1 MIKAALFDLDGVVFD
16 TEPQYTKF
24 WNEEGKHYFP
34 GEPDFAYKIK
44 GRTLVEIFDLYFQDF
59 KADQPKLVEHIAEFE
74 SHMSFEYVPGFPEF
88 VSELR
93 KMGLRIA
100 IVTSSDLSKMQK
112 VYQAHPEFRPLV
124 DKVLTAEDFSK
135 SKPDPDCY
143 LKGAESFGLYPE
155 DCVGF
160 EDSFNGLKAVRAADM
175 LTIGLATTNSEES
188 IRRYSD
194 FVIKDYTN
202 WKAEIGQ
209 LFGL

>member
-24 WNEEGKHYFP
+24 WDEESKYYFP
-34 GEPDFAYKIK
+34 DEPDFAHKIK
-44 GRTLVEIFDLYFQDF
+44 GRTLVEIIDLYFQDF
-59 KADQPKLVEHIAEFE
+59 KAEVPQLIDHINEFE
-74 SHMSFEYVPGFPEF
+74 SHMRFEYVPGFPEF
-88 VSELR
+88 ASELR
-93 KMGLRIA
+93 RVGLRIA

-112 VYQAHPEFRPLV
+112 VYQAHPEFRSLV

-143 LKGAESFGLYPE
+143 LKGAEYFGFEPQE
-155 DCVGF
+155 CVGF
-160 EDSFNGLKAVRAADM
+160 EDSFNGLKAVRAANM

-188 IRRYSD
+188 IRGYSD
-194 FVIKDYTN
+194 IVIKDYGN
-202 WKAEIGQ
+202 WKAEIGH

>member
-24 WNEEGKHYFP
+24 WNEESKHYFP
-34 GEPDFAYKIK
+34 DERDFAHKIK
-44 GRTLVEIFDLYFQDF
+44 GRTLMEIFDLYFQDF
-59 KADQPKLVEHIAEFE
+59 KAELPKLVEHINEFE
-74 SHMSFEYVPGFPEF
+74 SRMSFDYVPGFPEF

-93 KMGLRIA
+93 GMGLRIA

-112 VYQAHPEFRPLV
+112 VYRAHPEFMSLV
-124 DKVLTAEDFSK
+124 DKVLTAEDFSR
-135 SKPDPDCY
+135 SKPAPDCY
-143 LKGAESFGLYPE
+143 LKGAESFGLKPE
-155 DCVGF
+155 ECVGF
-160 EDSFNGLKAVRAADM
+160 EDSFSGLEAVRAADM

-188 IRRYSD
+188 IRGYCD
-194 FVIKDYTN
+194 IVIKDYTC

>member
-24 WNEEGKHYFP
+24 WYEEGKHYFP

-59 KADQPKLVEHIAEFE
+59 KAEQPKLVEHIAEFE

-188 IRRYSD
+188 IRCYSD